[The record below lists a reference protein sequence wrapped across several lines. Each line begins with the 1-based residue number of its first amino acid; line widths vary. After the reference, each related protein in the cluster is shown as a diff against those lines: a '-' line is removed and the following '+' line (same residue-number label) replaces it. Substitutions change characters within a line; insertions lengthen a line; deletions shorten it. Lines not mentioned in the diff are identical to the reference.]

1 MIFERLSLL
10 RELARARVS
19 RFYSSYKDTSV
30 DIGQILSPGSRNST
44 QSVKEYPVEISR
56 GFDQFDLHPRVFQSI
71 LLAGI
76 HVPTACQ
83 VYGIPSLMS
92 GENLLLIS
100 QTGKGK
106 TLAYMIPIVNK
117 LLTSDVDKRYPLQN
131 KPRALILLPTR
142 ELVEQAL
149 MASRKIF
156 GSCISTIGLAP
167 GLLSFVKERR
177 VLNSTGADIIF
188 TTPSRIQLHLEKSPL
203 SLSCLEFLVVDEA
216 DTLCDSVYEQSV
228 SSLIQH
234 TRKHSVGHQIAIV
247 GATKTAAVNAFV
259 ASMSRKFS
267 PVVTQDA
274 HTLVPG
280 LDQEFVTV
288 GRRKRTSCLSEI
300 LGSEKMLPDSKILVF
315 TNAVRTCNFVSR
327 FLEESKIEGIKAA
340 GFHGQIPPRIR
351 ARNYKNFVSNDTN
364 VLVCTN
370 LASRG
375 IDLDNVTHVV
385 MYDFPQTL
393 ADYIHRAGRT
403 ARAGRLGKVTALVTK
418 RNLPLVQQI
427 QQAVKFGKPIEHR
440 KGPPPSRKSVK
451 VDRYKSVLEEFR
463 RSVAGKKPVGM
474 TIRGLRAKMGLS
486 PHDGIGSLDKRKAA
500 KEVKAAARAEKD
512 LAFLKK
518 RKRIGKKQSVM
529 PQLPD
534 RRVRGSETGSATRS
548 SGLSRNENTG
558 DLQFLNTS

>member
-1 MIFERLSLL
+1 MALKALPLFRPMTCRTIFRFNSSLRGYKGDPERVLSGTP
-10 RELARARVS
+10 RNPT
-19 RFYSSYKDTSV
+19 KSV
-30 DIGQILSPGSRNST
+30 IES
-44 QSVKEYPVEISR
+44 PVEISR
-56 GFDQFDLHPRVFQSI
+56 GFDQFDLHPRVLQSV

-76 HVPTACQ
+76 HVPTSCQ

-117 LLTSDVDKRYPLQN
+117 LLTSDIDKRHPSPN
-131 KPRALILLPTR
+131 KPRAVVVLPTR

-149 MASRKIF
+149 AVSRKIL
-156 GSCISTIGLAP
+156 GSCVSTIGLAP
-167 GLLSFVKERR
+167 GMLSFVKERR
-177 VLNSTGADIIF
+177 ILNSTGADIIF
-188 TTPSRIQLHLEKSPL
+188 TTPSRIELHLEKTPL

-228 SSLIQH
+228 SALIRLS
-234 TRKHSVGHQIAIV
+234 RKHSKDPQIAIV

-259 ASMSRKFS
+259 ASIARKFS

-300 LGSEKMLPDSKILVF
+300 LGSEKLLPESKILVF

-340 GFHGQIPPRIR
+340 GFHGQIPSRQR
-351 ARNYKNFVSNDTN
+351 SRNYKNFVSNDTN

-427 QQAVKFGKPIEHR
+427 QQAVKFGKPIEHK

-463 RSVAGKKPVGM
+463 RSVSGKKPVGM

-486 PHDGIGSLDKRKAA
+486 PHDGIGSVGKRAAA
-500 KEVKAAARAEKD
+500 KEVKSAKREEKE

-518 RKRIGKKQSVM
+518 RKRVGKKQNVI
-529 PQLPD
+529 PKLPD
-534 RRVRGSETGSATRS
+534 RRVRVSETGSTTRA
-548 SGLSRNENTG
+548 SGLSRSSTG